1 MLFSWLHQ
9 TQVNIYKIMHVRP
22 SINMTVEVISIKI
35 ITSINSTNMS
45 LVLDVQTK
53 STTTQRCPGLRWW
66 FASTAP
72 RHWRGCCTRY
82 TRSCSTRQRSSST
95 RSCSLPTTQK
105 QVNAHHHR
113 APSSYTIIVHH
124 ATESQPRY
132 TQTGRCSLAWLIVIR
147 APNFIAIHVWVFY
160 AQCSCIYVSDH

>member
-82 TRSCSTRQRSSST
+82 TRSCSTRQRSSYT

-113 APSSYTIIVHH
+113 APSLCTTIVHH
-124 ATESQPRY
+124 ATESQSRY
-132 TQTGRCSLAWLIVIR
+132 TSTGRCSLAWLIIIR
-147 APNFIAIHVWVFY
+147 APNSVAI
-160 AQCSCIYVSDH
+160 